1 MRVALYH
8 PWIYL
13 KSGLERTILEIN
25 RRSRHDW
32 TFYTSHYDRAGT
44 YPELGDARIVEL
56 PRISVRRN
64 YLSVLRG
71 ALSIATCKLDPAE
84 FDVLVISCE
93 GIGDLMTLRNTA
105 RPIGCLC
112 FTPLRATFDA
122 SYRAR
127 LLARAGWKR
136 PAALAIEFAFRM
148 LDRLCWRRYQ
158 QVLAI
163 SDTVRQRIAAGG
175 LREASRVDVAYPGI
189 DVRQIRAADQWQPY
203 FLLAGRIMW
212 TKNIEMGIAAFAQAR
227 AKIGPEW
234 RLVIAGMVDAKS
246 EAYMAAL
253 RAFAAEVGGVEFRV
267 APSDDE
273 MRALY
278 EGCTAVVFTAF
289 NEDWG
294 LVPLEAMAAGKPVI
308 AVNRGGPCETVLH
321 GQTGYLE
328 EDSPEAFARRMT
340 ELAANQPL
348 ARQLGLA
355 GTERVRQFTWDAFV
369 EGLDRM
375 VDQLAEPTTPAP

>member
-1 MRVALYH
+1 MNRTDEIDDPRRLLLIRALTAGLLGVTAAGSQAITFGIFGSKPRKLPPGQSIYGLSGQVMVNGQQVNEPGPDRGFMFQRPTLLPWMTVFDNVAFPCRYGH
-8 PWIYL
+8 
-13 KSGLERTILEIN
+13 GLGRQ
-25 RRSRHDW
+25 
-32 TFYTSHYDRAGT
+32 RAGA
-44 YPELGDARIVEL
+44 ELEQAVMHYLDSVGLRDAR
-56 PRISVRRN
+56 
-64 YLSVLRG
+64 
-71 ALSIATCKLDPAE
+71 
-84 FDVLVISCE
+84 DV
-93 GIGDLMTLRNTA
+93 
-105 RPIGCLC
+105 
-112 FTPLRATFDA
+112 
-122 SYRAR
+122 
-127 LLARAGWKR
+127 
-136 PAALAIEFAFRM
+136 
-148 LDRLCWRRYQ
+148 Q
-158 QVLAI
+158 
-163 SDTVRQRIAAGG
+163 
-175 LREASRVDVAYPGI
+175 VAYPGI
-189 DVRQIRAADQWQPY
+189 DPGQIRAADQWQPY

-246 EAYMAAL
+246 EAYMTAL

>member
-13 KSGLERTILEIN
+13 RSGLERTILEIN

-32 TFYTSHYDRAGT
+32 TFYTSHYDRDGT

-56 PRISVRRN
+56 PRIPVRRT

-71 ALSIATCKLDPAE
+71 ALSIASCKLDPDA
-84 FDVLVISCE
+84 FDVLVISCD

-122 SYRAR
+122 SYRER
-127 LLARAGWKR
+127 VLARAGWMR
-136 PAALAIEFAFRM
+136 PAALAIEVVFRV
-148 LDRLCWRRYQ
+148 LDRLCWRRYRA
-158 QVLAI
+158 VLAI

-175 LREASRVDVAYPGI
+175 LREASRVAVAYPGI
-189 DVRQIRAADQWQPY
+189 DARQIRAAEQWQPY

-212 TKNIEMGIAAFAQAR
+212 TKNIELGIAAFARAR
-227 AKIGPEW
+227 AQMGPQW

-246 EAYMAAL
+246 EAYMASL
-253 RAFAAEVGGVEFRV
+253 RAFAAEVGGVEFCV
-267 APSDDE
+267 APSDE
-273 MRALY
+273 AMRALY
-278 EGCTAVVFTAF
+278 EGCTAVLFTAF

-308 AVNRGGPCETVLH
+308 AVNRGGPSESVLH

-328 EDSPEAFARRMT
+328 EDTPDAFAARMT

-355 GTERVRQFTWDAFV
+355 GTERVGQFTWDAFID
-369 EGLDRM
+369 GLDRM
-375 VDQLAEPTTPAP
+375 VDELAAAP